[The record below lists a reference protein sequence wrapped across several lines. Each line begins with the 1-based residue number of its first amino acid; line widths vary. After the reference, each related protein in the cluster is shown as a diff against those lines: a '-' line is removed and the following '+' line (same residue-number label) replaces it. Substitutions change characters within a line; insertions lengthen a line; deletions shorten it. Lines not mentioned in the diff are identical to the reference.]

1 MRPGTLAINTSLAKG
16 LDLDGDGFSVCESPV
31 SKVSIVKRCS
41 VCAASTKVLL
51 GESRAALVQ
60 SMEELTGMAKVNGSK
75 VLMVDC
81 EVEDCMKDF
90 PHLWR
95 RIQLSRKAGGNLFQ
109 LTVDGK
115 EFLEKGV
122 CSLITYISV

>member
-1 MRPGTLAINTSLAKG
+1 M
-16 LDLDGDGFSVCESPV
+16 
-31 SKVSIVKRCS
+31 
-41 VCAASTKVLL
+41 LL

-60 SMEELTGMAKVNGSK
+60 SMEELTGMVKVNESK

-81 EVEDCMKDF
+81 EVEDCTKDV

-95 RIQLSRKAGGNLFQ
+95 RIQLTREAGGSL
-109 LTVDGK
+109 LVDGK

-122 CSLITYISV
+122 SCAMQASKPAMHSVHCLLSFLLSSAISTIAIISTNEQHQCESDFVNIGLTLLMISSL

>member
-1 MRPGTLAINTSLAKG
+1 MLAISAPLAKG
-16 LDLDGDGFSVCESPV
+16 LQLDGDGLSVCESPV
-31 SKVSIVKRCS
+31 SKVSFVKRCLI
-41 VCAASTKVLL
+41 CTASTKVLL

-60 SMEELTGMAKVNGSK
+60 SMEELTEMVEVNKSK

-81 EVEDCMKDF
+81 EVEDCTTEV

-95 RIQLSRKAGGNLFQ
+95 RIQLSRKAEGDLFQ
-109 LTVDGK
+109 LSVDGK

-122 CSLITYISV
+122 CSFTTCISV